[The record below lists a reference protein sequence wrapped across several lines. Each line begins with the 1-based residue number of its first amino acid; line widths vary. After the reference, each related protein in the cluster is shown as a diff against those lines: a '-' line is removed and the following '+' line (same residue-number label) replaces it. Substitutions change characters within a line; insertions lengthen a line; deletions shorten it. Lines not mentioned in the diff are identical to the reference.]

1 MDEVSGYFDFAEV
14 QAIRHRPMYIRKNI
28 YRPESLQWLAIK
40 GKAVRI
46 QFMKGDMTVPC
57 GDGMINIRVGAIILK
72 DGKFLMAGN
81 ERSDYLY
88 SVGGRVKFGETAQEA
103 VVREVPEHFLPVS
116 GSFTEDES
124 REYLRWVSA
133 GDEGNLYPE
142 FFRTELLHPQN
153 TVNYFLTDERRR
165 NR

>member
-103 VVREVPEHFLPVS
+103 VVREVPEHFCLSVAVLRRMKAGNICGGYLP
-116 GSFTEDES
+116 GTKETCIRNSF
-124 REYLRWVSA
+124 
-133 GDEGNLYPE
+133 G
-142 FFRTELLHPQN
+142 QN
-153 TVNYFLTDERRR
+153 CFIHRIR
-165 NR
+165 